1 MSTQSMSSGAPAAAG
16 RGIAEHIVITPGVC
30 GGKPRIAGHRI
41 KVSQV
46 AVWHERQGQS
56 AAEIVAGQPGLTLA
70 DVYAALA
77 YYHDHRDEIDA
88 EIRLGDEVYE
98 RLRTHQPSLLEKL
111 AGRRPD
117 VIGLSSAAA
126 LAYVQSGH
134 CPTEDL
140 QRLRADLPRRWAS
153 SPGDPDL
160 VKLEEELG
168 RRLSQG

>member
-1 MSTQSMSSGAPAAAG
+1 MSPGTLAPAVLA
-16 RGIAEHIVITPGVC
+16 IAEHIAITPGVC

-56 AAEIVAGQPGLTLA
+56 AAEIVAGYPGLTLA

-88 EIRLGDEVYE
+88 EIRAGEETYE
-98 RLRTHQPSLLEKL
+98 RLRAQQPSLLEKL
-111 AGRRPD
+111 AARRPD
-117 VIGLSSAAA
+117 VVGLSSAAA

-160 VKLEEELG
+160 VRLEEELG
-168 RRLSQG
+168 RQLSQG